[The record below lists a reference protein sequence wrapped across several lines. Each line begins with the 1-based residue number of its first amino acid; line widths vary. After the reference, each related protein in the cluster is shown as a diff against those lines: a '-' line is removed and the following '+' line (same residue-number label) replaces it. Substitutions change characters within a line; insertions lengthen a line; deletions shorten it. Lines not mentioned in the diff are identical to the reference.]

1 MFQPIMI
8 ENTITEIEAK
18 IRGANAVTEERKR
31 ELLQL
36 LGTLK
41 TEVGSLA
48 KTHDEHASSIANF
61 AHTSAHEATR
71 EKPNVALRE
80 LSVRGLRS
88 SVDGF
93 EQSHP
98 KLVQIVN
105 TISNT
110 LSNLGI

>member
-1 MFQPIMI
+1 MI
-8 ENTITEIEAK
+8 ENTISEIEAK
-18 IRGANAVTEERKR
+18 IQSTESVGEDQKR
-31 ELLQL
+31 ELLRL

-41 TEVGSLA
+41 TEVGTLA
-48 KTHDEHASSIANF
+48 KTHGEQADSIANF
-61 AHTSAHEATR
+61 AKLSALEATR
-71 EKPNVALRE
+71 TEPNSQLRE
-80 LSVRGLRS
+80 LSNQGLLS

-105 TISNT
+105 SISNT

>member
-1 MFQPIMI
+1 MI

-41 TEVGSLA
+41 TEVGWLA

-71 EKPNVALRE
+71 EKPNAALRE